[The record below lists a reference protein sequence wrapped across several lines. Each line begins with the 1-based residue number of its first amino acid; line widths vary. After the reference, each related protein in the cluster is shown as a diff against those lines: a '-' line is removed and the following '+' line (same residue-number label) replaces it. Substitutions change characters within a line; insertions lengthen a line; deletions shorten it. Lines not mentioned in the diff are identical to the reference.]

1 MLLEWENR
9 GVHHGPALDPISW
22 ASFMSTWQFRPVWT
36 ITALVLI
43 LLYGVFWARARKRPE
58 PLSIF
63 RLSMWV
69 VGVLLLLYTMSS
81 GIDAYAMALFWIH
94 MTEHLMLIMVIPVFL
109 VWGSPLELIRS
120 NLSESGQA
128 RFDAVLG
135 KRSPVGWLFHPAV
148 AFLIYTVVIVATHL
162 TGFMDEM
169 SMNENLMFFEQ
180 VLYLVSGWIFFTP
193 LMGDEPVA
201 WKFPIPGLIG
211 LMMIGMMPDTIVG
224 IVLMQ
229 STVDVFPMYMSMRPD
244 WATPAMKDLYYGGS
258 MMWGVGDGLMM
269 LFAIILMFRIVA
281 NPRKEA
287 VFGSWL
293 ESARTGA
300 FAHHLESGG
309 EAYETR
315 EGEGT
320 IDDDDEALEAYN
332 RMLERL
338 SKQE

>member
-1 MLLEWENR
+1 M
-9 GVHHGPALDPISW
+9 HHGPSLEPLSW
-22 ASFMSTWQFRPVWT
+22 ASFLSTWQFRPGWT
-36 ITALVLI
+36 ITALLLIVL
-43 LLYGVFWARARKRPE
+43 YTVFWVRARRRPE
-58 PLSIF
+58 PVSIF
-63 RLSMWV
+63 RLAMWV
-69 VGVLLLLYTMSS
+69 LGVLLLLYTMSS
-81 GIDAYAMALFWIH
+81 GIDGYAMALFWMH

-109 VWGSPLELIRS
+109 VWGGPLQLIRA
-120 NLSESGQA
+120 NLGETGQR

-135 KRSPVGWLFHPAV
+135 RRSPIGWLFHPGV
-148 AFLIYTVVIVATHL
+148 AFVIYTVVIVGTHL
-162 TGFMDEM
+162 TGFMDQM
-169 SMNENLMFFEQ
+169 AMNESLMLTEQ
-180 VLYLVSGWIFFTP
+180 LLYLVSGWIFFTP
-193 LMGDEPVA
+193 LMGSEPIA
-201 WKFPIPGLIG
+201 WSFPIPGLIG
-211 LMMIGMMPDTIVG
+211 MMMIGMMPDTIVG

-229 STVDVFPMYMSMRPD
+229 STVNVFPMYMSMRPD

-287 VFGSWL
+287 VFGRWL

-300 FAHHLESGG
+300 FSHHLESGG
-309 EAYETR
+309 EAYEAKS
-315 EGEGT
+315 GAGT